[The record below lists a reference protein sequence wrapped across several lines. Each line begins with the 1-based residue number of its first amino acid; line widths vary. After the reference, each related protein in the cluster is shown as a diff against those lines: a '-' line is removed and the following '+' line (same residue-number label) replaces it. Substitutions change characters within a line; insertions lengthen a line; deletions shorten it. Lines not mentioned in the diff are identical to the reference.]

1 MQMIAGV
8 LRDCDG
14 FRITRTGADRI
25 GRLGDTGDRPRRED
39 CVKDS

>member
-1 MQMIAGV
+1 MIAGV

-25 GRLGDTGDRPRRED
+25 RPPWGIPVIGLV
-39 CVKDS
+39 VKIA